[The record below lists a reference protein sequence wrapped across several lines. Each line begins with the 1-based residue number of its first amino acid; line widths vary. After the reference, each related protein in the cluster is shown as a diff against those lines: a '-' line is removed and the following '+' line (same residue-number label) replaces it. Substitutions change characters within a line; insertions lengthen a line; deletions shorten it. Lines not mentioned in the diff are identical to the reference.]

1 MAGFSTFIIFTSVLC
16 QIPVTAKTSGTLKEM
31 VGALG
36 GSVTFSLN
44 FTGKPVNTI
53 VWSFK
58 TISFAIIVNDK
69 VTVPQDHYKERI
81 VFPDG
86 SYSVTLSQLKKNDSG
101 VYRAEIHSTP
111 LESPFTQ
118 EYVLYVYEYLSRPK
132 VTLDGQDNMN
142 GTCTTNLTCSM
153 DKGGEN
159 VTYSWKAIG
168 QGVNESHDGAVLPIS
183 WRLGEKD
190 KILIC
195 LARNPIS
202 QSSSIP
208 THVQNLCEDAAKN
221 LNSSSIML
229 YILPVLIVFGFLL
242 MIIPVAMRTDKGK
255 VSKEDMEKVDIHQE
269 KPNFC
274 PHLEENPEY
283 DTIPYMNETNM
294 EEVAANTLYSTV
306 QTPKVQV
313 KSLSSLLAMPPMSR
327 PLSFENII

>member
-31 VGALG
+31 AGALG

-44 FTGKPVNTI
+44 FTGKQVDTI
-53 VWSFK
+53 VWTFETLSLAV
-58 TISFAIIVNDK
+58 ISKDK
-69 VTVPQDHYKERI
+69 VIVPQNHNKERI

-86 SYSVTLSQLKKNDSG
+86 NYSMTLSQLKKNDSG
-101 VYRAEIHSTP
+101 VYRAEIYSP
-111 LESPFTQ
+111 SLGSPFTQ
-118 EYVLYVYEYLSRPK
+118 KYVLYVYEYLSRPK
-132 VTLDGQDNMN
+132 VTLDGQDTTN

-159 VTYSWKAIG
+159 VTYSWKVVG
-168 QGVNESHDGAVLPIS
+168 KGVNESHDGAILPIS

-190 KILIC
+190 KTLIC
-195 LARNPIS
+195 MARNPIS

-208 THVQNLCEDAAKN
+208 THVQNLCEDAAKD
-221 LNSSSIML
+221 LNSPSIIL
-229 YILPVLIVFGFLL
+229 YILPVSVVLGLL
-242 MIIPVAMRTDKGK
+242 LAIIPVAMRTEKGK
-255 VSKEDMEKVDIHQE
+255 VSKEDMEKVNIRQK

-274 PHLEENPEY
+274 SHLEENPEY

-294 EEVAANTLYSTV
+294 EEIAANTLYSTV
-306 QTPKVQV
+306 QTPKVV
-313 KSLSSLLAMPPMSR
+313 KSPSSLIAMPPTSR

>member
-1 MAGFSTFIIFTSVLC
+1 MAGFSTFIILTSVLC

-44 FTGKPVNTI
+44 FTGKHVHTI
-53 VWSFK
+53 VWTFK
-58 TISFAIIVNDK
+58 TISFAILVKDK
-69 VTVPQDHYKERI
+69 VIVPQNHNKERI

-86 SYSVTLSQLKKNDSG
+86 SYSMTLSQLKKNDSG
-101 VYRAEIHSTP
+101 VYRAEIHSSS

-118 EYVLYVYEYLSRPK
+118 EYVLYIYEYLSRPK

-153 DKGGEN
+153 DEGGEN

-183 WRLGEKD
+183 WRLGERD
-190 KILIC
+190 KTLIC
-195 LARNPIS
+195 MARNPIS

-208 THVQNLCEDAAKN
+208 THVQDLCEDAAKD
-221 LNSSSIML
+221 LNSSSIIL
-229 YILPVLIVFGFLL
+229 YILPVLIVLGLL
-242 MIIPVAMRTDKGK
+242 LVIIPVALRTEKGK

-306 QTPKVQV
+306 QIPKVV
-313 KSLSSLLAMPPMSR
+313 KNPSSLLAMPPTSK

>member
-44 FTGKPVNTI
+44 FTEKQVHTI
-53 VWSFK
+53 VWTFK
-58 TISFAIIVNDK
+58 TISFAIIVKDK
-69 VTVPQDHYKERI
+69 VIVPQNHNKERI

-86 SYSVTLSQLKKNDSG
+86 SYSMTLSQLKKNDSG
-101 VYRAEIHSTP
+101 VYRAEIHSTS

-132 VTLDGQDNMN
+132 VTLNGQDNMN

-168 QGVNESHDGAVLPIS
+168 HGVNESYDGAVLPIS

-190 KILIC
+190 KTLIC
-195 LARNPIS
+195 MAKNPIS

-208 THVQNLCEDAAKN
+208 THIQDLCGDAAKD
-221 LNSSSIML
+221 LNSSSIIL
-229 YILPVLIVFGFLL
+229 YILPVLIVLGLL
-242 MIIPVAMRTDKGK
+242 LVIIPVAMHTEKGK

-306 QTPKVQV
+306 QIPKVV
-313 KSLSSLLAMPPMSR
+313 KSPNSLLAMPPTSR